1 MTRVKVGKKYEAPAA
16 MRLKLIVAYDG
27 RPFLG
32 WQSQRGGNTVQDH
45 LEAAFAKVCG
55 RRISVQGAGRTD
67 AGVHA
72 LAQCAHADI
81 EHNTL
86 QPERWLTALNANLP
100 REIRVMRCT
109 RAPKDFHSRFSA
121 KGKVYAYRIWTGPVL
136 SPFEL
141 GRAWHLFGGVD
152 IDILKAMAKRLTGT
166 HDFASFAANRGTPV
180 ESTVRTIH
188 AIKIRKQ
195 GAVVTLTF
203 EGNGFLY
210 KMVRLLTGAMV
221 RCAQGKNDAA
231 WIGDLLAGRTK
242 NSFAAPA
249 DGLCLVRVLY

>member
-1 MTRVKVGKKYEAPAA
+1 

-45 LEAAFAKVCG
+45 LEAAFAKVG
-55 RRISVQGAGRTD
+55 GTRVQVHGAGRTD

-72 LAQCAHADI
+72 LGQCAHADV
-81 EHNTL
+81 EHNSL
-86 QPERWLTALNANLP
+86 EPGRWLSALNANLP
-100 REIRVMRCT
+100 REIRVMKCT
-109 RAPKDFHSRFSA
+109 RAPGDFHAWFSA

-136 SPFEL
+136 PPFEL

-152 IDILKAMAKRLTGT
+152 MAILQATAKKLTGT

-180 ESTVRTIH
+180 ESTVRTIS
-188 AIKIRKQ
+188 AIRIRRQ
-195 GAVVTLTF
+195 GPSITLTF

-231 WIGDLLAGRTK
+231 WIGDLLEGRVK

-249 DGLCLVRVLY
+249 DGLCLVKVVY